1 MSEGGIVFGGGEP
14 LLQAEYIREVCRL
27 MSRKWKKR
35 KETSLNVNWKFVS
48 LLVDDIDEWIIDIKD
63 MDPDVYQAYT
73 GATIERMQENLLKLS
88 SLVTKERLHIRI
100 PHIPHY
106 NDKYYMAYSKMWVED
121 HLNVKPKLF
130 EYLELPYNEDEKRV

>member
-1 MSEGGIVFGGGEP
+1 M
-14 LLQAEYIREVCRL
+14 
-27 MSRKWKKR
+27 
-35 KETSLNVNWKFVS
+35 N
-48 LLVDDIDEWIIDIKD
+48 
-63 MDPDVYQAYT
+63 PDVYQAYT
-73 GATIERMQENLLKLS
+73 GATIERMQENLLKIS